1 MSAVRSTPL
10 IDPALDPGLPRK
22 LFDYDVIDLIGQG
35 AGSLIYVVSD
45 PRSNQLFALKHVV
58 RKTEKDD
65 RFIEQLDNEL
75 QVGSQVNHPGLR
87 RSIDFKANRTLLRR
101 VTEAALI
108 LELFDGVPLEQQL
121 PRNLTDVVN
130 AFIQTAQALGAL
142 HAAGWVHCDLKPNN
156 ILRDN
161 KGHVKVIDLGQ
172 AAKNG
177 TVKKRIQGTP
187 DYMAPEQVKCKPVT
201 FQTDVFNFGATLY
214 WALCG
219 RKLPT
224 LFNIKKS
231 DNSFLVDDQM
241 ASPRDINPTIPET
254 LSNLVMECVRTNPAK
269 RPQDMVELTR
279 RLEIIEHTLHRK
291 VQVPANAQNEYRAN
305 GAAMHI
311 AH

>member
-45 PRSNQLFALKHVV
+45 PRNNQLFALKHVV
-58 RKTEKDD
+58 RKTDKDD
-65 RFIEQLDNEL
+65 RFIEQLENEY
-75 QVGSQVNHPGLR
+75 QVGSQVTHAGLR
-87 RSIDFKANRTLLRR
+87 RSIEFKVNRTLLRR
-101 VTEAALI
+101 VTDACLI

-121 PRNLTDVVN
+121 PRNLIDVVN
-130 AFIQTAQALGAL
+130 AFIQTAQALHAL
-142 HAAGWVHCDLKPNN
+142 HMAGWIHCDLKPNN

-201 FQTDVFNFGATLY
+201 VQTDVFNFGATMY
-214 WALCG
+214 WALSG

-241 ASPRDINPTIPET
+241 ASPRDINPMVPET
-254 LSNLVMECVRTNPAK
+254 LSNLVMECVRTNPVK
-269 RPQDMVELTR
+269 RPQDMVDLTR
-279 RLEIIEHTLHRK
+279 RLEIIEHTLQRK
-291 VQVPANAQNEYRAN
+291 VQVPPNAQHEYRAN
-305 GAAMHI
+305 GALHI